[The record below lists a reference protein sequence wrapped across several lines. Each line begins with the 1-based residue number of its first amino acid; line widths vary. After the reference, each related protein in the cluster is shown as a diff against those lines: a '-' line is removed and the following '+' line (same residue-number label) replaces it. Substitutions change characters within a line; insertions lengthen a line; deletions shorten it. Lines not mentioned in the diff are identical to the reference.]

1 MEMEKK
7 IMMTMSNVLVM
18 IYIIVYEVDWVG
30 F

>member
-18 IYIIVYEVDWVG
+18 IYIIVYEVDWVS